1 MLLGALEDAAL
12 LQKPDEDGG
21 GRAAQL
27 HRLDRAAQVPS
38 AS

>member
-1 MLLGALEDAAL
+1 MLLGTLEDAAL
-12 LQKPDEDGG
+12 LQMPDEDGG

-27 HRLDRAAQVPS
+27 HHLDRATQVPS